1 MRFDLANLPRNVA
14 VLHSIIAAQAAD
26 VAAEREAREARDAEL
41 AAARAGLLAKAL
53 EIEKLKLQIARLKRA
68 QFGRSSEK
76 IARTIEQLELVLEEL
91 EAETPAAAAAAD
103 PVPASDSA
111 PDAEPSSSA
120 KSKRSGRKPPPE
132 HLARR
137 EVVHEPSCTCP
148 ACGGEMRKVG
158 EDVTE
163 ILDYIPGRFEVI
175 RHVRPAFSCRSCESM
190 VQEPMPSLPIERGQP
205 GAGLLAHV
213 LVGKYCDHLPLY
225 RQSGIYA
232 REGVDLDRATLAD
245 WVGKATA
252 LMAPLIEKIADH
264 VMAAEKLHAD
274 DTPVPV
280 LAPGTGKTKTGRLW
294 VYLRDERPHGGLA
307 PPAVVYRYSPDRRGE
322 HPRAHLIGFRGFL
335 QSDGYSGFGPL
346 YKCTDGQDAT
356 VTEVAC
362 WAHVRRKFYDIHV
375 ATGAPIA
382 TEALQRIGQLFDIE
396 RAAMGR
402 PPDERRRI
410 RQSSARPVIDDL
422 AKFLD
427 ASLATIS
434 GRSELAGAIRYARS
448 RWTALTRYLDDGSL
462 EISNNAAERSI
473 RPLALG
479 RKNYLFAGSDSGG
492 VRAAAAYTLIE
503 TAKLNGLDPEA
514 YLRDI
519 LGRIADHPINRI
531 AELLPW
537 NLAGASSARLA
548 A

>member
-1 MRFDLANLPRNVA
+1 MRFDLADLPNDIGTLRR
-14 VLHSIIAAQAAD
+14 IISTQAAD
-26 VAAEREAREARDAEL
+26 FAAERETHAGEL
-41 AAARAGLLAKAL
+41 SAAKAGLLAKTL
-53 EIEKLKLQIARLKRA
+53 EIEKLKLQIARLRRA

-76 IARTIEQLELVLEEL
+76 IAREIEQLELTLEDL
-91 EAETPAAAAAAD
+91 EAEAPAA
-103 PVPASDSA
+103 PA
-111 PDAEPSSSA
+111 PDVEQSSSPA
-120 KSKRSGRKPPPE
+120 KTKKTGRKPLPE
-132 HLARR
+132 HLPRH

-148 ACGGEMRKVG
+148 QCGGEMRKVG

-163 ILDYIPGRFEVI
+163 ILDYIPGHFEVI
-175 RHVRPAFSCRSCESM
+175 RHVRPAFSCRCCESM
-190 VQEPMPSLPIERGQP
+190 VQMPMPSLPIERGQP

-232 REGVDLDRATLAD
+232 RDGVELDRSTLAD

-252 LMAPLIEKIADH
+252 LVSPLVEAVARH

-294 VYLRDERPHGGLA
+294 VYLRDERPHGGAA
-307 PPAVVYRYSPDRRGE
+307 PPAVVYRYSPDRKGS
-322 HPRAHLIGFRGFL
+322 HPRAHLAAFRGFL
-335 QSDGYSGFGPL
+335 QADGYSGFGPL
-346 YKCTDGQDAT
+346 YQTANGQAAT

-375 ATGAPIA
+375 ATNAPIA
-382 TEALQRIGQLFDIE
+382 TDALARIGQLFDIE

-402 PPDERRRI
+402 APEQRGRI

-422 AKFLD
+422 AAFFD
-427 ASLATIS
+427 AALSQLS

-448 RWTALTRYLDDGSL
+448 RWIALTRYLDDGHL
-462 EISNNAAERSI
+462 EISNNAAERAI

-479 RKNYLFAGSDSGG
+479 RKNYMFAGSDTGG
-492 VRAAAAYTLIE
+492 ERAAAAYTLIE

-514 YLRDI
+514 YLRGV

-531 AELLPW
+531 GELLPW
-537 NLAGASSARLA
+537 NIAKASPIRA
-548 A
+548 AA

>member
-1 MRFDLANLPRNVA
+1 MRFDLANLPRDVA
-14 VLHSIIAAQAAD
+14 VLHRIITAQAAD
-26 VAAEREAREARDAEL
+26 VASEREAREARDLEL

-53 EIEKLKLQIARLKRA
+53 EIEKLKLQIARLRRQ
-68 QFGRSSEK
+68 QFGPSSEK
-76 IARTIEQLELVLEEL
+76 IARTIEQLELMLEEL
-91 EAETPAAAAAAD
+91 EAQTPIPAAAAD
-103 PVPASDSA
+103 PA
-111 PDAEPSSSA
+111 PDAEPSSAST
-120 KSKRSGRKPPPE
+120 KSKRSGRQPLPA
-132 HLARR
+132 HLPRH
-137 EVVHEPSCTCP
+137 EIVHEPSCTCP

-232 REGVDLDRATLAD
+232 REGVDLDRSTLAD
-245 WVGKATA
+245 WVAKATA
-252 LMAPLIEKIADH
+252 LVSPLIETVAQH

-280 LAPGTGKTKTGRLW
+280 LAPGTGKTKIGRLW
-294 VYLRDERPHGGLA
+294 VYLRDERPYGGPA

-322 HPRAHLIGFRGFL
+322 HPRAHLAAFRGFL
-335 QSDGYSGFGPL
+335 QADGYSGFGPL
-346 YKCTDGQDAT
+346 YECADGQAAT

-375 ATGAPIA
+375 ATSAPIA
-382 TEALQRIGQLFDIE
+382 AEALQRIGQLFDIE

-402 PPDERRRI
+402 SPEERRRV
-410 RQSSARPVIDDL
+410 RQSAARPLVEAL
-422 AKFLD
+422 ASFLD

-434 GRSELAGAIRYARS
+434 GRGELAGAIRYGRS
-448 RWTALTRYLDDGSL
+448 RWTALTRYLDDGRL

-479 RKNYLFAGSDSGG
+479 RKNYLFAGSDIGG

-503 TAKLNGLDPEA
+503 TAKLNGVDPEA

-537 NLAGASSARLA
+537 NAVSSSTARLA

>member
-1 MRFDLANLPRNVA
+1 MRFDLTNLPRDVDT
-14 VLHSIIAAQAAD
+14 LHSIIAAQA
-26 VAAEREAREARDAEL
+26 VEQEARDAEL
-41 AAARAGLLAKAL
+41 VATRAGLLAKAL
-53 EIEKLKLQIARLKRA
+53 EIEKLKLQIARLRRA

-76 IARTIEQLELVLEEL
+76 IARAIEQLELTLEEL
-91 EAETPAAAAAAD
+91 EAQAPAVEA
-103 PVPASDSA
+103 
-111 PDAEPSSSA
+111 PSSTAVES
-120 KSKRSGRKPPPE
+120 RKFGHRQPLPA
-132 HLARR
+132 HLPRH
-137 EVVHEPSCTCP
+137 EIVHEASCTCP

-175 RHVRPAFSCRSCESM
+175 RHVRPAFSCRACESM
-190 VQEPMPSLPIERGQP
+190 VQTPMPSLPIERGQS

-232 REGVDLDRATLAD
+232 REGVELDRATLAD

-252 LMAPLIEKIADH
+252 LMAPLVEAVATH

-294 VYLRDERPHGGLA
+294 VYVRDERPYGGPA
-307 PPAVVYRYSPDRRGE
+307 PPAVVYRYSPDRKGE
-322 HPRAHLIGFRGFL
+322 HPRAHLATFRGFL
-335 QSDGYSGFGPL
+335 QADGYSGFGPL
-346 YKCTDGQDAT
+346 YTCTAISEQAT

-362 WAHVRRKFYDIHV
+362 WAHVRRNFYDIHV
-375 ATGAPIA
+375 ANGAPIA
-382 TEALQRIGQLFDIE
+382 TEALQRIGQLFDVE

-410 RQSSARPVIDDL
+410 RQSAARPVIDDL
-422 AKFLD
+422 ATFLD
-427 ASLATIS
+427 AALATIS
-434 GRSELAGAIRYARS
+434 GRSELARSIRYARS
-448 RWTALTRYLDDGSL
+448 RWTALTRYLDNGRL

-479 RKNYLFAGSDSGG
+479 RKNYLFAGSDVGG
-492 VRAAAAYTLIE
+492 VRAAAAYTLIQ
-503 TAKLNGLDPEA
+503 TAKLNCLDPEA

-537 NLAGASSARLA
+537 NIASRSTARLA